1 MRLPQSLIEAGD
13 ELLRFGSIDTTM
25 DEARRRYRVGARHR
39 LWIVADRQEAGRGRG
54 GRPWASPVGNLHMTL
69 LTPTAIAL
77 REQPKLGFAA
87 GVALA
92 EAAEALLPPVVEVR
106 LKWPNDL
113 LLDGGKASGILL
125 EGHGGG
131 AAVAI
136 GIGVNVTAHPPDV
149 SYAASHLR
157 MFDDAVDRDVLFAKL
172 AVRLVES
179 VRSFEG
185 EGFAPT
191 RERWLRRAAHLGRM
205 VEVRGHR
212 GPQRGRFL
220 DLDAEGCLLLE
231 FDGGVTP
238 IEAGDVFPLDKADG
252 KGQGPASATID
263 HRAT

>member
-179 VRSFEG
+179 VRSFE
-185 EGFAPT
+185 
-191 RERWLRRAAHLGRM
+191 
-205 VEVRGHR
+205 VRGHR